1 MRSMSESRGDPE
13 IWPFGIYSACAADTG
28 TTGAERRSLPWS
40 RSVCP
45 VQISKP
51 QMTDPPSGR
60 ADAATAGMLLV
71 GAMITCAAAG
81 YGLGTLVGLA
91 VPIGLLGLFA
101 GLAVGFALVY
111 ARYRRL

>member
-1 MRSMSESRGDPE
+1 
-13 IWPFGIYSACAADTG
+13 
-28 TTGAERRSLPWS
+28 
-40 RSVCP
+40 
-45 VQISKP
+45 
-51 QMTDPPSGR
+51 
-60 ADAATAGMLLV
+60 MLLV

-91 VPIGLLGLFA
+91 VLLGLLGLFA